1 MFRKI
6 SGARAE
12 TLAGMALGARRLG
25 ATGRTWGIR
34 PDWEHQSEHGAPGRI
49 GGPGRVQGSRS
60 HFAPPGGVG
69 GTRTHAEGSLDAA
82 GVHIILK

>member
-12 TLAGMALGARRLG
+12 TLAGMALGAPRLG

-34 PDWEHQSEHGAPGRI
+34 PDWEHQSEHRAPGRI
-49 GGPGRVQGSRS
+49 GDQAEFKAPGRILHHRAGLGALGRTQRVHWTR
-60 HFAPPGGVG
+60 PGY
-69 GTRTHAEGSLDAA
+69 
-82 GVHIILK
+82 I